1 MGCSKSGRPWGMGM
15 KEDLESDLT
24 SNLDAASSQSLPFFE
39 FSCLQSDF
47 TTSESCWEE
56 EKDNS
61 LVTVLDTRKPQ

>member
-1 MGCSKSGRPWGMGM
+1 MGM

-56 EKDNS
+56 EKE
-61 LVTVLDTRKPQ
+61 LTRHSA